1 MASIT
6 HIRVNERV
14 PDRIFDEA
22 DKIEL
27 VDIEPEELL
36 PGWRP
41 ENLRKNQAGRAM
53 SNFFTK
59 ENLTALRE
67 IALRRTADQVNNAV
81 MKERQAA
88 GRDYYTESTFWYAC
102 PRLQPM
108 RR

>member
-1 MASIT
+1 
-6 HIRVNERV
+6 
-14 PDRIFDEA
+14 
-22 DKIEL
+22 
-27 VDIEPEELL
+27 
-36 PGWRP
+36 
-41 ENLRKNQAGRAM
+41 M

-67 IALRRTADQVNNAV
+67 IALRRTADQVNKAV

-88 GRDYYTESTFWYAC
+88 AAIIIRESTFWYAC